1 MALYYR
7 LFPGVGYLDTGGVSR
22 HGISSTWT
30 LVALYYLLW
39 HCVVAERPAS
49 SGHPRTRPSVVC
61 SQTLVALCYLH
72 TGGSQHQHLG
82 GDGMWAWKRPLRAL
96 MVNSSSNLLVCL
108 L

>member
-1 MALYYR
+1 MALYYL

-22 HGISSTWT
+22 YGIPSTWT
-30 LVALYYLLW
+30 LVAWYYLLW
-39 HCVVAERPAS
+39 HCIVAERPAS

-82 GDGMWAWKRPLRAL
+82 GDGKWAWKRPLCAL
-96 MVNSSSNLLVCL
+96 TVNSNSNLLVCL